1 MRLEIKDTCDKCK
14 GNIYGEA
21 YYCVHECTFCEGCTL
36 DMFNI
41 CPNCNGELVKRPKPN
56 LGMSIS

>member
-1 MRLEIKDTCDKCK
+1 MGLEIKDTCDNCI

-21 YYCVHECTFCEGCTL
+21 YICVHECTFCEGCTL

-41 CPNCNGELVKRPKPN
+41 CPNCNGDLVKGRNQLVFVP
-56 LGMSIS
+56 